1 MVAQKRKPANI
12 LVCHSGDLFGEW
24 IPTEWILK
32 VFDACEKAPWHN
44 YLFITMNPK
53 RYNELLQKGMLVT
66 VLPQALNKKTV
77 AIADLCSTYAVQVIA
92 GQKNLTTDWDALVK
106 SCEDEGLEQI
116 YQTYA
121 EAVESYGLLT
131 E

>member
-1 MVAQKRKPANI
+1 MQQSAQYFNNVETSK
-12 LVCHSGDLFGEW
+12 LVNFS
-24 IPTEWILK
+24 
-32 VFDACEKAPWHN
+32 A
-44 YLFITMNPK
+44 
-53 RYNELLQKGMLVT
+53 
-66 VLPQALNKKTV
+66 LPQALNKKTV